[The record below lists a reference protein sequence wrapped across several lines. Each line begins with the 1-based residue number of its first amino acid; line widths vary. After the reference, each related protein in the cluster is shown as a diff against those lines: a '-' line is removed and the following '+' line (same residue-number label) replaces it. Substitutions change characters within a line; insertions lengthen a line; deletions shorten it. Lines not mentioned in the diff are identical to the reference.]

1 MIINHESYLQKCVAH
16 HAPKYTHK
24 FLSQTH
30 REFISPPAN
39 QRLCTF
45 VWNCLLVL
53 KRGQLNLDPFSQ
65 SSLFFFFFF
74 SFKHQR
80 RSVTDEG
87 NRERPRVRCINQGV
101 IWSALTFKISLSCLI
116 AVGQSLLIT
125 FSCTECTARL
135 TKWIG
140 LFIRPWG
147 PLEN

>member
-65 SSLFFFFFF
+65 SSLFFFFF

>member
-1 MIINHESYLQKCVAH
+1 MIINRESYLQKCIVH
-16 HAPKYTHK
+16 HPPKYTQK
-24 FLSQTH
+24 FLSQTQ
-30 REFISPPAN
+30 RELIPCPLPPGIVYICMK
-39 QRLCTF
+39 LS
-45 VWNCLLVL
+45 
-53 KRGQLNLDPFSQ
+53 FSTEEGPAKPRPLQ
-65 SSLFFFFFF
+65 TELFFFFL
-74 SFKHQR
+74 FKHQR
-80 RSVTDEG
+80 RGIADEG
-87 NRERPRVRCINQGV
+87 NREISRVRCINQGV

>member
-1 MIINHESYLQKCVAH
+1 MIINHELYLQKRIAH
-16 HAPKYTHK
+16 HPPKYTQK
-24 FLSQTH
+24 FLSQTQ
-30 REFISPPAN
+30 REFISPPTN

-53 KRGQLNLDPFSQ
+53 KRGQLNLYP
-65 SSLFFFFFF
+65 LRKRTFFFFFF

-80 RSVTDEG
+80 RGVADEG
-87 NRERPRVRCINQGV
+87 NRERPRVRCINEGV

-125 FSCTECTARL
+125 FSCTECTSHL